1 MANLKLIDEL
11 LEKTEYIYVLGT
23 DGKPQMPTNRKVRV
37 RSLFKSGLA
46 KIVDTVPFTIRLL
59 YENDAVLQPITIAE
73 DPGRTNIGAAVL
85 TQLGDLVFSAV
96 VETRNK
102 SIKKLMSDRKAYRQA
117 SRRGERKARQRLAKR
132 HGSMIKAGM
141 IMRKLPQYAAD
152 KFVTCKIIKNTE
164 ARFCNRKR
172 MPDWLTPT
180 VNHLVQ
186 THINLIKKVEKYLP
200 ITDVAIEVNRF
211 AFMQMENPDA
221 SGVDFQN
228 GPLKGFDDVKAAI
241 CEQQHGKCLMCKNDI
256 EHFHHIVPRSKG
268 GSDTIQNQAGLCKKC
283 HAKVH
288 TDAEFQAKFK
298 DKKEGLIKKYG
309 ALSALN
315 QAIPFICKELL
326 EIYSVEHVHFCTGKD
341 TSLIRSSLGYEK
353 TKDNQMHEVD
363 AYCIGLAAI
372 GADKAKRPD
381 FNNVFKI
388 KQFRRQ
394 DRQLVHYQKERTYYL
409 DGKKI
414 ATNRNP
420 RFEQKGDALS
430 DWYKE
435 QIKIYGQYEAEK
447 MRSRLTVKKSKRSYN
462 TTKRLM
468 PGCVFYYDGQ
478 RHVMTG
484 QSSYGRYLRAYNCGT
499 KDFPASK
506 CQVIQFNAGL
516 VFV

>member
-1 MANLKLIDEL
+1 
-11 LEKTEYIYVLGT
+11 
-23 DGKPQMPTNRKVRV
+23 
-37 RSLFKSGLA
+37 
-46 KIVDTVPFTIRLL
+46 
-59 YENDAVLQPITIAE
+59 
-73 DPGRTNIGAAVL
+73 
-85 TQLGDLVFSAV
+85 
-96 VETRNK
+96 
-102 SIKKLMSDRKAYRQA
+102 
-117 SRRGERKARQRLAKR
+117 
-132 HGSMIKAGM
+132 
-141 IMRKLPQYAAD
+141 
-152 KFVTCKIIKNTE
+152 
-164 ARFCNRKR
+164 
-172 MPDWLTPT
+172 
-180 VNHLVQ
+180 
-186 THINLIKKVEKYLP
+186 
-200 ITDVAIEVNRF
+200 
-211 AFMQMENPDA
+211 
-221 SGVDFQN
+221 
-228 GPLKGFDDVKAAI
+228 
-241 CEQQHGKCLMCKNDI
+241 MCKNDI

-326 EIYSVEHVHFCTGKD
+326 EIYGVEHVHFCTGKD

-435 QIKIYGQYEAEK
+435 QLKIYGQYEAEK